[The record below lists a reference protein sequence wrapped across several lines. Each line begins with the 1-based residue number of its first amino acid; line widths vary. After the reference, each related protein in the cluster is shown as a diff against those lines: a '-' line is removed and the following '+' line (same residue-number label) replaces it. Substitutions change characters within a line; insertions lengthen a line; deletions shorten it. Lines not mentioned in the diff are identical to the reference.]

1 MKSRISTPT
10 RFAVR
15 CLGHFMPA
23 LCLAVITLVSCRKN
37 PTYYVAGTSYTN
49 YTIHTDVHCERIS
62 KRARVAFTTPQT
74 LHDCHS
80 ENIPCCPF
88 CMSSDD
94 AEALHEAISLIRQA
108 EERRGKACPIDPYTN
123 HRLYLAYRGNHS
135 TSISSANV
143 RDYGWEYCTD
153 YHAFFI
159 REDTQDIP
167 CNAAKIHILWEALHQ
182 GGDYNGYY
190 DSFTRKFQCSS
201 DFRRAAYATLKSGG
215 ANVGESYEE
224 FIQRCRS
231 KETSGTHPLI
241 AMLTAKGKRIRVPLS
256 EVSAR
261 ISHGAK
267 LILTGNP
274 RPKYLLSIPS
284 SNYEDTVQAYTYYVA
299 DVQNVNKQ
307 GWSNYASSHPTATV
321 RMMTPDRQHRD
332 IPLSEAHSAILN
344 GMKAVILYQEEI
356 KTK

>member
-1 MKSRISTPT
+1 MKSIISTPT

-23 LCLAVITLVSCRKN
+23 LCLAVITLVSCRKT

-62 KRARVAFTTPQT
+62 KRARVAFTTPQI

-80 ENIPCCPF
+80 ENLPCCPF

-108 EERRGKACPIDPYTN
+108 EERRDKSCPIEPYTN
-123 HRLYLAYRGNHS
+123 RRLYLAYRGNHP
-135 TSISSANV
+135 TSVLSFNV
-143 RDYGWEYCTD
+143 RDYGWEGIAYNASEGE
-153 YHAFFI
+153 H
-159 REDTQDIP
+159 IP
-167 CNAAKIHILWEALHQ
+167 FAPKKLKILYAAVQQA
-182 GGDYNGYY
+182 GYKK
-190 DSFTRKFQCSS
+190 D
-201 DFRRAAYATLKSGG
+201 YATFVSRMSGNDNYHNRKYIYSRFREGG
-215 ANVGESYEE
+215 ADVGSTYEE
-224 FIQRCRS
+224 FMARMCNDPHYKSR
-231 KETSGTHPLI
+231 TLI

-284 SNYEDTVQAYTYYVA
+284 SNYEDTVQTYTYYVA
-299 DVQNVNKQ
+299 DVQNVNQQ

-344 GMKAVILYQEEI
+344 GMKAVILYQEDR
-356 KTK
+356 KSK